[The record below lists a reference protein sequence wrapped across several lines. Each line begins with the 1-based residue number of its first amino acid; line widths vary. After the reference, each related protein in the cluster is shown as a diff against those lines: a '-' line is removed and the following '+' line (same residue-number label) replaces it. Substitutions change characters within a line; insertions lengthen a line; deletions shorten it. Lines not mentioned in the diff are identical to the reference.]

1 MRPKILALLRE
12 AEGALSGEGLSEILG
27 VSRVSVWKHIRK
39 LQEAGYL
46 IEATS
51 RGYRLLDEPDLPY
64 DWEFSGGD
72 TRIHYLPEAPST
84 MDVALEMARRGAPHL
99 TVVVAGR
106 QTSGR
111 GRLNRRWVSSDGG
124 LYLTLILRPNLH
136 PLYASRMTFLAG
148 LVLARTLQ
156 RDFALPAKVKWPND
170 LLIDERKVAGML
182 SQMEAEGDTLA
193 FVNIGIGL
201 NVNNDPTETAPSATS
216 LAEQLGR
223 PLSRKAVLG
232 AFLARLESRLCQPL
246 DDTIIA
252 DWKTHTITLG
262 RRVEIVTTRE
272 TLRGLAEDV
281 DALGGLK
288 LRLADG
294 STTTVVHGDCF
305 HGGADQKAP
314 HSHQPPIGGPHES

>member
-1 MRPKILALLRE
+1 
-12 AEGALSGEGLSEILG
+12 
-27 VSRVSVWKHIRK
+27 VWKHIRK

-201 NVNNDPTETAPSATS
+201 NVNKTPPRPPPRPPPWRSSWGVRSPARRFWAPSSPASSPVSASPWTT
-216 LAEQLGR
+216 
-223 PLSRKAVLG
+223 PLSPTGKPIRSPSAAG
-232 AFLARLESRLCQPL
+232 WRSSP
-246 DDTIIA
+246 
-252 DWKTHTITLG
+252 
-262 RRVEIVTTRE
+262 RVRPF
-272 TLRGLAEDV
+272 
-281 DALGGLK
+281 GGWP
-288 LRLADG
+288 RMWTPWA
-294 STTTVVHGDCF
+294 
-305 HGGADQKAP
+305 A
-314 HSHQPPIGGPHES
+314 